1 MTRQKLF
8 DTWPE
13 KYDQWF
19 TTPLGRLIKN
29 YEKELVLELLRPAQ
43 EEMILDAGC
52 GTGVFTLDI
61 LAAGAHV
68 VGLDISMPMLLHAEH
83 KAKGYPFLLTL
94 GDMMNLPFPDR
105 AFDKAVSVTALEFI
119 QDAKGAVKEL
129 FRVTRHGG
137 SVVVATLNSLSPWA
151 ASRKAKAQQGRSTV
165 FERAIFRSPNEIRAL
180 GPGNSDIKTAIHFQ
194 IHDDPD
200 AAKKIEL
207 QGHLAGSDRGAFV
220 AARWEKGPEHYIF

>member
-13 KYDQWF
+13 KYDRWF
-19 TTPLGRLIKN
+19 TTPLGSLVKE
-29 YEKELVLELLRPAQ
+29 YEKELVLELLSPSQGER
-43 EEMILDAGC
+43 ILDAGC

-61 LAAGAHV
+61 LAAGAHI
-68 VGLDISMPMLLHAEH
+68 VGLDISMPMLLSAEH
-83 KAKGYPFLLTL
+83 KAQGYPLLLTR
-94 GDMMNLPFPDR
+94 GDMMSLPFPDCT
-105 AFDKAVSVTALEFI
+105 FDKAVSVTALEFI
-119 QDAKGAVKEL
+119 QDAKSAVKEL

-151 ASRKAKAQQGRSTV
+151 AGRKAKAQQGRSTI

-180 GPGNSDIKTAIHFQ
+180 GPGNGVIKTAIHFQ
-194 IHDDPD
+194 THDDPD

-207 QGHLAGSDRGAFV
+207 QGYLAGSGRGAFV
-220 AARWEKGPEHYIF
+220 AARWEKLI